1 MEVRVVN
8 EEWIVL
14 KDMFNALGRV
24 REDGTWTNEKN
35 KLDGFLKI
43 IDKKDHHQSLMVVVK
58 KGQNEK
64 LIA

>member
-24 REDGTWTNEKN
+24 KEDGIVTGKR
-35 KLDGFLKI
+35 
-43 IDKKDHHQSLMVVVK
+43 VK
-58 KGQNEK
+58 K
-64 LIA
+64 